1 MVYKESS
8 MKQKWLVTIVQSEI
22 YPMQVEADTPEEAQ
36 RLATQT
42 YEANADLEPAESYY
56 FIEDVLEEN

>member
-1 MVYKESS
+1 
-8 MKQKWLVTIVQSEI
+8 MKKTWLVTIVQSEI

-36 RLATQT
+36 RLAVRT